1 MKSIIFNTSENKH
14 NRKKHHGIYIH
25 CFSCL
30 VNIVNSNSD
39 YILYFIHIDCNY
51 FYCSIVSI
59 YYIFILKGFFQMEKL
74 AKKKYNSNHYVYD
87 RIYVGVISNGYIHW
101 HLKANLKYLN
111 KTKII

>member
-1 MKSIIFNTSENKH
+1 
-14 NRKKHHGIYIH
+14 
-25 CFSCL
+25 
-30 VNIVNSNSD
+30 
-39 YILYFIHIDCNY
+39 
-51 FYCSIVSI
+51 
-59 YYIFILKGFFQMEKL
+59 MEKL